1 MSSYLST
8 QLRLPPWAPAL
19 CPQACDRA
27 SVPSP
32 PGLQARSQRTGD
44 TLPDR
49 YTAAVF
55 EFYSESS
62 LGNGY
67 VKKAWKLTVPLFVL
81 SLSGAYIS
89 VLLLDKHLLK
99 SHGPSW
105 FATVCGDEMPEQ
117 GAEEASTS
125 PGTAEASPGQ
135 QPRPER
141 TSGGPATAG
150 GASCDTVLASRW
162 ATIPP
167 RPAVDDELPAKPH
180 PQVAQISIPA
190 AYLGFVYFISL
201 AIWFLF
207 VGRPTPDRRE
217 WYRIPLGFV
226 ICGVGSSVFF
236 TFIMFTQNDEWCPW
250 CMVTHVINFL
260 ILIGM
265 IMLRPVRV
273 EALSP
278 VPTDPI
284 EPCSA
289 EAAVGATGTVGA
301 KGAPAGTA
309 EVSEPVRP
317 HPSYRL
323 AAACVLLSAATCA
336 MVWNGYAVQV
346 VRRQKQVL
354 DGELEK
360 FRENVQFLFAAYK
373 SGPEVKIQIRPDD
386 PQYANGEVLCP
397 LVVFSDFQC
406 PSCGGFARQ
415 LEKQIRPLF
424 HDHLRIT
431 WKHYPLSTDCNKTI
445 RNNVHPEACA
455 AARAAEAARMQ
466 GGSEAFWRAHD
477 ILFKAG
483 RKLKDFD
490 YPAMAE
496 ELGLDPQRFEADMY
510 SEETAA
516 RIAEDIAQARKLGVN
531 STPTAFLM
539 GRKVDPVIR
548 SVQPFW
554 EYTASRFNMIRER
567 KLYKRKQR
575 ESGKQAGAK
584 RATPDTPDRS
594 GAR

>member
-1 MSSYLST
+1 MK
-8 QLRLPPWAPAL
+8 
-19 CPQACDRA
+19 
-27 SVPSP
+27 
-32 PGLQARSQRTGD
+32 
-44 TLPDR
+44 
-49 YTAAVF
+49 
-55 EFYSESS
+55 
-62 LGNGY
+62 N
-67 VKKAWKLTVPLFVL
+67 AWKITVPLFVL
-81 SLSGAYIS
+81 SLFGAYVS
-89 VLLLDKHLLK
+89 LLLLDKHLLQ
-99 SHGPSW
+99 SHGPGW
-105 FATVCGDEMPEQ
+105 FATVCGDEMPGQDAGEDATPPDA
-117 GAEEASTS
+117 AEPSRE
-125 PGTAEASPGQ
+125 E
-135 QPRPER
+135 QPRREN
-141 TSGGPATAG
+141 TSAGPTGRG

-167 RPAVDDELPAKPH
+167 RPAVDDESPEKLE
-180 PQVAQISIPA
+180 PQVAQISVPA

-265 IMLRPVRV
+265 IMLRPER
-273 EALSP
+273 
-278 VPTDPI
+278 
-284 EPCSA
+284 A
-289 EAAVGATGTVGA
+289 EATADATDAVGAEDAHVGA
-301 KGAPAGTA
+301 A
-309 EVSEPVRP
+309 EPSAPVRT

-346 VRRQKQVL
+346 VRRAKQAV
-354 DGELEK
+354 DNEVEK
-360 FRENVQFLFAAYK
+360 FRGNVQFLFAAYQ
-373 SGPEVKIQIRPDD
+373 SGPEVKVNIRPDD

-415 LEKQIRPLF
+415 LEKRVQPLF

-431 WKHYPLSTDCNKTI
+431 WKHFPLATDCNKTI
-445 RNNVHPEACA
+445 RYNVHPEACT
-455 AARAAEAARMQ
+455 AARAAEAARVQ

-510 SEETAA
+510 SEETTA
-516 RIAEDIAQARKLGVN
+516 RIAEDIAQARKLGVD

-548 SVQPFW
+548 GAQPFW
-554 EYTASRFNMIRER
+554 EYVASRFNMIRER
-567 KLYKRKQR
+567 KLYTRKQR
-575 ESGKQAGAK
+575 EDRKQAGST